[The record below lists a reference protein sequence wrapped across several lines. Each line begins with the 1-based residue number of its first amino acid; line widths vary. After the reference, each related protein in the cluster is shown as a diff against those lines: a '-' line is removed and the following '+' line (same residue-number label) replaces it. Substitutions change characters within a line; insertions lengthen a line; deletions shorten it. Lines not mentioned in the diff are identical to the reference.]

1 MPSNR
6 RDVVPRGPGKWDV
19 TQPEKG
25 TVSSHRT
32 QGNAERAAKRDL
44 EGTGGQV
51 YIHRP
56 DGTIRDADTVPP
68 ANDPFPPRDTRH

>member
-6 RDVVPRGPGKWDV
+6 RDVVPKGPGKWDV
-19 TQPEKG
+19 TQPGKG
-25 TVSSHRT
+25 AVSTHRT

-44 EGTGGQV
+44 EGVGGQV

-56 DGTIRDADTVPP
+56 DGTIRDADTVAP
-68 ANDPFPPRDTRH
+68 APDPNPPRDTKH